1 MDNQLQNKVSIIIP
15 IYNGEKVLERCLD
28 SIVNQNYKEWE
39 LILVND
45 GSKDRSL
52 DICMRYSKNDER
64 IHVID
69 KNNEGV
75 SATRNRGIQEA
86 TGEYI
91 QFVDCDDYVSKDYLE
106 NMVMCLETK
115 KSDLVIGGYTRFKHG
130 KTTKCTPKPM
140 ELKGVSDIAEH
151 FFELYNHWFLNTPWN
166 KLYKRDKI
174 KSGYPLDLSLGEDL
188 IFNLEYLKQCEH
200 VSVVD
205 EAGYQYQIIENS
217 GSLAEQFR
225 EDRFGN
231 SMYLHNQIIDFAKCY
246 LNMTD
251 EKQWKDESFVKQIRF
266 AMTSLMRADNLT
278 QKKKKQMM
286 NQWAEIEE
294 VKAAYRRCT
303 ELSKKDIIFKIC
315 VCHGWTGFLR
325 ILMKVAG

>member
-28 SIVNQNYKEWE
+28 SIVNQSYKNWE

-52 DICMRYSKNDER
+52 DICMKYSKNDER

-69 KNNEGV
+69 KENEGV

-91 QFVDCDDYVSKDYLE
+91 QFVDCDDYVSNDYLE
-106 NMVMCLETK
+106 KMVMCLKTK

-130 KTTKCTPKPM
+130 KTTKCAPKPM
-140 ELKGVSDIAEH
+140 ELNGVLAIAEQ
-151 FFELYNHWFLNTPWN
+151 FFELYNRWFLNTPWN

-174 KSGYPLDLSLGEDL
+174 KSGFPLDLSLGEDL

-225 EDRFGN
+225 EDRFEN
-231 SMYLHNQIIDFAKCY
+231 SMYLHNQIIEFAKSH
-246 LNMTD
+246 LKMND

-266 AMTSLMRADNLT
+266 AMTSLMRADNVT
-278 QKKKKQMM
+278 SKKKKQMM
-286 NQWAEIEE
+286 NQWAAMEE
-294 VKAAYRRCT
+294 VRAAYSRCT
-303 ELSKKDIIFKIC
+303 ELSKQDTIFKIC
-315 VCHGWTGFLR
+315 VYHGWTGILR
-325 ILMKVAG
+325 ILIKVAG